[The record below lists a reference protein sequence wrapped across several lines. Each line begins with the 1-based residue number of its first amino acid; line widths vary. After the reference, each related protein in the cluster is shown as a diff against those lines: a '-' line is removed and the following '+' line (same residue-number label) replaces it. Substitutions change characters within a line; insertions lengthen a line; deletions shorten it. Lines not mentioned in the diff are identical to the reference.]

1 MYLKD
6 DPSSG
11 KGHQQSGSGQSSID
25 LSGKRASS
33 FAITKLRKKKSTSSL
48 STMPKEGSPKSRA
61 SSGED
66 LAISNAISGNE
77 LEKGKKERF
86 KKTLF
91 HKRSSPNLKCTLN
104 SDSVEKPGLNQQ
116 LKGSSKQTS
125 EEKASGLMFSQSS
138 SQDNNSPNSSF
149 CSIDS
154 PPIIF
159 TSQLTFEYQEMLRR
173 NIDQNG
179 LGCCELYSSWSDSS
193 ALTKYNQPHRQAIQL
208 SFIEFFELFKFFL
221 IRSRKDV
228 RDLFDSLSSKT
239 ITSSQT
245 KLNQASSPHGT
256 LMKQTSVD
264 QASSSI
270 SQEHGESNLVR
281 SMSVSDEPTISNALK
296 SKEDSFTKTTPVK
309 PSEIYSPKASTK
321 SIAQK
326 LASEKFKTRKRRL
339 TRQISLNQ
347 PLLGLIS
354 RNCSSSIVEPNV
366 EKRLQ
371 IFDAIATA
379 SIMMNC
385 AGLETTGRL
394 TSIPSEG
401 TQQTQT
407 SQLILSY
414 QQFAIFIRNY
424 QKEDLSDEQVI
435 SLIQRHE
442 PNHKLR
448 EQHCLSFEGFNCY
461 LMDKDNS
468 AFLPQLNQVKSEDMD
483 YPLSHYY
490 IATSHNT
497 YLTDAEKSFA
507 IMNKVADSDQ
517 IAFIILESFEI
528 LFSSAPI

>member
-1 MYLKD
+1 MHTGSLTSNTGISPLMYLKD

-66 LAISNAISGNE
+66 LAISNVAPGGSNE

-91 HKRSSPNLKCTLN
+91 HKRSSPNLKCTAN
-104 SDSVEKPGLNQQ
+104 SDSLEKPGLNQQ
-116 LKGSSKQTS
+116 LKGSSKQAS
-125 EEKASGLMFSQSS
+125 EEKAGSLMFSQSS
-138 SQDNNSPNSSF
+138 SQDNNSSANSSF
-149 CSIDS
+149 CSMDS

-173 NIDQNG
+173 NIDHNG
-179 LGCCELYSSWSDSS
+179 LGCCELYTSWSDSS
-193 ALTKYNQPHRQAIQL
+193 ALTRYTQPHRQAIQL
-208 SFIEFFELFKFFL
+208 SFIEFFELFKAFL

-239 ITSSQT
+239 LTSGTAKASQGT
-245 KLNQASSPHGT
+245 YNHGA

-270 SQEHGESNLVR
+270 SGQEHGAPESSLVR

-296 SKEDSFTKTTPVK
+296 SKEDSFTKAPPVK
-309 PSEIYSPKASTK
+309 PSEIYSPKHTSK
-321 SIAQK
+321 PIN
-326 LASEKFKTRKRRL
+326 EKFKTRKRRL
-339 TRQISLNQ
+339 TRQITINQ

-354 RNCSSSIVEPNV
+354 RNCSHQIVEPNI
-366 EKRLQ
+366 EKKLQ

-394 TSIPSEG
+394 TSIPSQVG
-401 TQQTQT
+401 NHQAQN
-407 SQLILSY
+407 SQLILND

-424 QKEDLSDEQVI
+424 QKEDLSDEQVTG
-435 SLIQRHE
+435 LIQRHE

-468 AFLPQLNQVKSEDMD
+468 AFLPQLNQVKSGDMD
-483 YPLSHYY
+483 HPLSHYY

-497 YLTDAEKSFA
+497 YLTLYQFKGE
-507 IMNKVADSDQ
+507 
-517 IAFIILESFEI
+517 
-528 LFSSAPI
+528 SSADVRTIH

>member
-1 MYLKD
+1 MHTGSLTSNTGISPLMYLKD

-66 LAISNAISGNE
+66 LAISNAIASGSNE

-91 HKRSSPNLKCTLN
+91 HKRSSPNLKCTVN
-104 SDSVEKPGLNQQ
+104 SDSLEKPGLNQQ
-116 LKGSSKQTS
+116 LKGSKQTS
-125 EEKASGLMFSQSS
+125 EEKATGLMFSQSS
-138 SQDNNSPNSSF
+138 SQDNNSSANSSF

-245 KLNQASSPHGT
+245 KLNQAASSHGA

-270 SQEHGESNLVR
+270 SGQEHGESNLVR

-309 PSEIYSPKASTK
+309 PSEIYSPKHSSK

-326 LASEKFKTRKRRL
+326 LASEKFRTRKRRL
-339 TRQISLNQ
+339 TRQISINQ

-354 RNCSSSIVEPNV
+354 RNCSHQIIEANV

-394 TSIPSEG
+394 TSIPSEVG
-401 TQQTQT
+401 SHQTQS

-468 AFLPQLNQVKSEDMD
+468 AFLPQLNQVRSEDMN

-497 YLTDAEKSFA
+497 YLTQHQFKGE
-507 IMNKVADSDQ
+507 
-517 IAFIILESFEI
+517 
-528 LFSSAPI
+528 SSADM